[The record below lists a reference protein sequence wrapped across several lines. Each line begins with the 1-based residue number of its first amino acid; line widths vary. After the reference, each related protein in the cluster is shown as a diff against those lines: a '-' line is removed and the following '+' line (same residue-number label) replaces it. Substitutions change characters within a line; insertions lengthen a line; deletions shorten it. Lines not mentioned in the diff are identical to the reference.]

1 MALEKESYP
10 PKRKVEVLKKP
21 PSKEASAMRLF
32 VALEIPQAVRENLAA
47 IRENFSS
54 IGSKLRWVPPENLHV
69 TLKFIGSVP
78 AEKLEAIIDALRRV
92 RADKSV
98 KLDFIG
104 HDGTATGVYWAA
116 IEPCP
121 ALEELAADIDRC
133 LEPLGISKEN
143 RAFHPHVTVARFK
156 DRGILKKINDLTHE
170 NAIHGDGRYLKCEF
184 GSTTPTEFHLIESKT
199 LPSGPIYSKVQSFPL
214 AAGN

>member
-1 MALEKESYP
+1 
-10 PKRKVEVLKKP
+10 
-21 PSKEASAMRLF
+21 MRLF
-32 VALEIPQAVRENLAA
+32 VALEIPEAVRENLAA

-78 AEKLEAIIDALRRV
+78 AEKLEAIIEALRRV
-92 RADKSV
+92 RVDKSV
-98 KLDFIG
+98 KLNFSG
-104 HDGTATGVYWAA
+104 MGGSAAGVYWAA

-121 ALEELAADIDRC
+121 ALEKLAADIDRC
-133 LEPLGISKEN
+133 LEPIGIAKED

-156 DRGILKKINDLTHE
+156 HRGALKKINDLIHE
-170 NAIHGDGRYLKCEF
+170 NDDGRYLKCEF
-184 GSTTPTEFHLIESKT
+184 GSITPTEFQLIESTT
-199 LPSGPIYSKVQSFPL
+199 LPAGPIYSKVQSFPF

>member
-1 MALEKESYP
+1 
-10 PKRKVEVLKKP
+10 
-21 PSKEASAMRLF
+21 MRLF
-32 VALEIPQAVRENLAA
+32 VALEIPPAIRENLAA

-54 IGSKLRWVPPENLHV
+54 IGPKLRWVPTENLHV

-104 HDGTATGVYWAA
+104 YGGIAAGVYWAT

-121 ALEELAADIDRC
+121 ALEKLAADIDRC
-133 LEPLGISKEN
+133 LEPLGIAKEN

-156 DRGILKKINDLTHE
+156 DRGILEKINDLIHE

-184 GSTTPTEFHLIESKT
+184 GSMTPAEFHLMEST
-199 LPSGPIYSKVQSFPL
+199 TVPTGAIYSKVESFPL
-214 AAGN
+214 AAALPGN

>member
-1 MALEKESYP
+1 
-10 PKRKVEVLKKP
+10 
-21 PSKEASAMRLF
+21 MRLF
-32 VALEIPQAVRENLAA
+32 VALEIPEVVRENLAA
-47 IRENFSS
+47 LRRNFPESPS
-54 IGSKLRWVPPENLHV
+54 TLRWVRPENFHV

-92 RADKSV
+92 RTDKSV

-104 HDGTATGVYWAA
+104 HGGTAAGVYWAA

-121 ALEELAADIDRC
+121 ALEKLAADIDRC
-133 LEPLGISKEN
+133 LEPLGIAKGN

-156 DRGILKKINDLTHE
+156 DRGILKKTNDLTHE

-184 GSTTPTEFHLIESKT
+184 GSMTPTEFHLIESKT
-199 LPSGPIYSKVQSFPL
+199 LPTGPIYSKLHSFPFA

>member
-1 MALEKESYP
+1 
-10 PKRKVEVLKKP
+10 
-21 PSKEASAMRLF
+21 MRLF
-32 VALEIPQAVRENLAA
+32 VALEIPPAIRENLAA

-54 IGSKLRWVPPENLHV
+54 IGPKLRWVPTENLHV

-104 HDGTATGVYWAA
+104 YGGIAAGVYWAT

-121 ALEELAADIDRC
+121 ALEKLAADIDRC
-133 LEPLGISKEN
+133 LEPLGIAKEN

-156 DRGILKKINDLTHE
+156 DRGILEKINDLIHE

-184 GSTTPTEFHLIESKT
+184 GSMTPAEFHLMEST
-199 LPSGPIYSKVQSFPL
+199 TVPTGAIYSKVDSFPL
-214 AAGN
+214 AAALPGN